1 MSAEIKIV
9 PAKKYMRMKY
19 FPVHSNDEMVKK
31 FEEETMRKTG
41 NDFVE
46 CLVYSKDEAVIMTGT
61 MTDQGKTNKVLL
73 VFEHKGHGFV
83 KFYIIELGHKGSRQS
98 DGTL

>member
-9 PAKKYMRMKY
+9 PAKKYMRMEY
-19 FPVHSNDEMVKK
+19 FPVHSNDEMVNK
-31 FEEETMRKTG
+31 FGEETMRKTG

-46 CLVYSKDEAVIMTGT
+46 CLVYSKDEAVVMTGT
-61 MTDQGKTNKVLL
+61 MTDEGETNKVLL
-73 VFEHKGHGFV
+73 VFEHKGHVFV
-83 KFYIIELGHKGSRQS
+83 KFHIIQLREKGSRQI